1 MVEIKPKEYWP
12 IVYRTEY
19 NVTFFGL
26 ENLHPF
32 DSKKWAHIYKVSK
45 RNSISN
51 SINISLDLILNPVL
65 FLLFL
70 IFKIRR
76 YNNKLLNG

>member
-12 IVYRTEY
+12 IVYRKEY

-32 DSKKWAHIYKVSK
+32 DSKKWAHIYKVS
-45 RNSISN
+45 
-51 SINISLDLILNPVL
+51 
-65 FLLFL
+65 
-70 IFKIRR
+70 
-76 YNNKLLNG
+76 Y